1 MTGTTAARIAK
12 RFVGLPLEQRQQ
24 FLARLRQEGKD
35 FSLLPVPVSR
45 HDFSAIPLS
54 FAQQRL
60 LFLWQLDPQSDA
72 YKMTTGLRLQGPL
85 NESALRRA
93 FDHLIER
100 HEVLRTVFHTDG
112 DQAQQVLLH
121 DQTVA
126 LDSIDLSGLA
136 DVELRDAELALRV
149 ITVTSQPFDLRTGP
163 LLRAHLFRLA
173 SDEHVLVVSMH
184 HIVSDGWSMD
194 VMIQEFV
201 HCYQAYCEGREPALP
216 ELPLQYADYAIW
228 QRSWLEAGEGAR
240 QLDYWRSQLGDEQPL
255 LDAAQ
260 DFPRPVTQSYQGE
273 HLRFDFGADLSRQLN
288 AFARTQGMTL
298 FMLVLAGFSL
308 FLSRKAGQRD
318 IRIGVPNANRGRAE
332 TEGLIGFFINTQ
344 VLRCQVDERLSYLDL
359 LAQIRDT
366 SFGAQAHQDV
376 PFEQL
381 VDQLAPER
389 SLGHNPLFQAKFN
402 QNVILK
408 QKTAL
413 KLAGLEVSEYAFDKQ
428 GAHFDLALD
437 ITDDGTLIHG
447 DMAYASDLYRR
458 ATVEGFIPEMLALFK
473 TLLDAPQAPLFS
485 LGALAI
491 EPPRQVREAAPQVL
505 QLWDQQ
511 VRTQPDALAARCL
524 DRSLTTL
531 ELDQAANQLAH
542 HLIRMGIGE
551 GQPVAVLMERSLDW
565 LTAVLAIFKA
575 GGVYMPLDVKAPDAR
590 LQQMLCNAEAKL
602 LLCAEGDVRKTSL
615 DVAGCEGL
623 AWTPALWQDL
633 PVSRPDI
640 TLSADSAAY
649 VIHTSGS
656 TGQPKGVLV
665 SQGALASYVRGL
677 LEQLQLAPEASM
689 ALVSTIAADLGH
701 TVLFGA
707 LCSGR
712 TLHVLTEALGFDPD
726 AFAAYM
732 AEHQVGVLKIVP
744 GHLAALLQ
752 ASQPADV
759 LPQHALIVGG
769 EACSP
774 ALVEQVRQLKPD
786 CRVINHYGPS
796 ETTVGVLTHELKV
809 DTIPCGSELV
819 REEASTGLQKAEAL
833 PPLSRASEAS
843 PGSLPQGLYLSTKVP
858 VGAPLPG
865 ASAYVLDDV
874 LNPVGTQVAGELY
887 IGGDSVALGYIGQ
900 PALTAER
907 FVPDPFAENGAR
919 AYRSGDRM
927 RRNHQGLLEFIGRAD
942 DQVKVR
948 GYRVEP
954 AEVARV
960 LLNLPSVAQAS
971 VLALPVDEDES
982 RLQLVAYCVAA
993 AGASLTVDNLREQLA
1008 ARLPDYMVPAQIML
1022 LDSLPLTANG
1032 KLDKRALPKPGVVK
1046 QRYTAPVGE
1055 IEEKLA
1061 AVWADVLK
1069 LEQVG
1074 STDNFFELGGDSI
1087 LSLQIIAR
1095 AKRQGIKLSP
1105 KQLFEKQ
1112 TISQLASVAKLIQKK
1127 PAAPVEQISGSL
1139 PLLPIQ
1145 ARFFELDIP
1154 ERQHWN
1160 QALMLKPLQTLDA
1173 IHLQAALTALI
1184 EQHDALRLG
1193 FTQQDG
1199 QWQATFGALNTRDL
1213 LWIHELDSIERLPEL
1228 ADEAQRSLDLKNGP
1242 LLRAVLIDLPQG
1254 EQRLLLVIHHLVVDG
1269 VSWRVLLE
1277 DLQQAYVALTKGQ
1290 LVALAAKTTSLKH
1303 WAEQLQQHATGE
1315 TLTAERDYWLH
1326 ALQGADQPLP
1336 RDKPEGSMR
1345 NRDAAHASS
1354 WLSKDLT
1361 HKLLKVAP
1369 AAYRTQVND
1378 LLLTALAQ
1386 VLCEWSQQPS
1396 VLIQL
1401 EGHGREDL
1409 FDDTDLSRTVGW
1421 FSSLFPVRLTPQ
1433 IAPGASLCG
1442 IKEQLRAVPNKGIGY
1457 GVLRHLGEPS
1467 FKQQLAALPQA
1478 RVTFNYLG
1486 QFDGSFN
1493 EQQGALFMPSAD
1505 KTGTALCEDGPLGNW
1520 LSLNG
1525 QVFDGQLQL
1534 DWSFSREVYH
1544 ASTID
1549 TLARRY
1555 EQALT
1560 TLIDH
1565 CTVGHQGVT
1574 PSDFPLARLT
1584 QTQLDGLPIAAG
1596 EIEDIYPLS
1605 PMQQGMLFH
1614 SLFDESAGNYIN
1626 QMRVSISGLDVPRF
1640 HNAWQSAV
1648 NNHEVLRSC
1657 FISQS
1662 EQSLQVVQRQVT
1674 LPFVELDARG
1684 KPQNWLDDW
1693 AQADRQQGFDL
1704 AHGPLL
1710 RLAVVRTGDDAWQL
1724 VYTSHHILMDG
1735 WSSSRL
1741 LGEVL
1746 QRYSG
1751 ETPPKQAGRYRDY
1764 IQWLQDQDADVSE
1777 RFWTAELA
1785 ELDEPTRLLQAFK
1798 TSTDQQGYGDYIQ
1811 LIDADGTRRLSEFA
1825 REQHVTLNTL
1835 VQSAW
1840 LLLLQRYTG
1849 QSSVTFGATVAG
1861 RPAELPGVE
1870 EQLGLFINT
1879 LPVIASPR
1887 SEQTVGDWVQQV
1899 QAKNIALREH
1909 EHTPLY
1915 DIQRWARNSGEALFD
1930 NILVFE
1936 NYPVSEALQRAP
1948 DGLTFSDLRNQE
1960 QAHYPL
1966 TLVVEAN
1973 DVLSVR
1979 FSYDRQHF
1987 SAEGIL
1993 QLAAHFDHLLQSL
2006 STSATARLGELTLP
2020 TAWTQSVQHYPT
2032 GQCAHQRIET
2042 QAERTPLAIALTFAG
2057 EQLSYQQLNSRANQ
2071 LAHKL
2076 REQGVGPDVRV
2087 GLAAERSLDMIVG
2100 MLAILKAGGAY
2111 VPLDP
2116 DYPQDR
2122 LSFLMQDS
2130 GIELLLNQAHLLG
2143 QLPIPAHVQTLDLAD
2158 SLDGYSTENPVN
2170 QTSPDN
2176 LAYVIYTS
2184 GSTGKPKGT
2193 LLAHHNLMR
2202 LFAATNEWFA
2212 FNEKDV
2218 WTLFHSFAFD
2228 FSVWEIFGALLH
2240 GGRLVIVPREVTRS
2254 PEEFHALLVEQQV
2267 TVLNQTPSAFKQL
2280 MRVACDSPVPMSLE
2294 KVIFGGEALDVAS
2307 LKPWFDRFGDQAA
2320 QLINMYGITET
2331 TVHVT
2336 YRPITEADT
2345 QNPASPIGEAI
2356 PDLSWYVLDA
2366 DFNPVAQ
2373 GCSGELHIGHAGL
2386 ARGYHN
2392 RAALTA
2398 ERFVPD
2404 PFSSDGGRLYRT
2416 GDLARYR
2423 AAGVIEYAGRIDH
2436 QVKIRGFRIELGE
2449 IEARLQ
2455 AHPTVR
2461 EVIVLAVDGRLAA
2474 YLVPAEPDQDQQSLR
2489 ETLKTELRA
2498 HLPDYMVPTHFI
2510 VLDKMPLTANGKLD
2524 RKALPAPD
2532 ASQLQAT
2539 YIAPQG
2545 DLEQQLAAIW
2555 ADVLKVEQVG
2565 RSDNFFEL
2573 GGHSLLATQ
2582 VISRI
2587 RQQLDVELSLRDLFE
2602 ARDLAAFAQAAGN
2615 GQGNAAPRFIKADR
2629 SQPLGL
2635 SYAQQRQWFLWQ
2647 LDPESTAY
2655 TIPAALRLSG
2665 SLDIAALEHSFSALI
2680 ARHETLRTTF
2690 RQQGEQAV
2698 QIIHAPRALTLMV
2711 ESVPAG
2717 QPLEACVEQEMQR
2730 PFDLEKGPLLR
2741 VRLLNLA
2748 ADEHVL
2754 ILTQHHIVSD
2764 GWSMPIMVDELVR
2777 LYEGYSQGREVV
2789 LTALDMQYADYAL
2802 WQRNWMDAGEQ
2813 ARQLDYWK
2821 QQLGEQQPIL
2831 ELPADHP
2838 RPVVQ
2843 SHAGAR
2849 LAVELAPALI
2859 DDLKQVARQ
2868 QGVTLFML
2876 LLASFQT
2883 LLHRHSGQSD
2893 IRVGVPIAN
2902 RTRAETEGL
2911 IGFFVNTQ
2919 VLRAEFDLHT
2929 TFSELLQQVKQ
2940 AALQAQAHQ
2949 ELPFEQLVEALQPQ
2963 RSLSH
2968 SPLFQ
2973 VMFNHQSQASA
2984 EVRALPGLQV
2994 EALTSE
3000 SYPAQFDLTLNTA
3013 EHDGGLSA
3021 GLTYATA
3028 LFERST
3034 IERMAGHWLALLQAI
3049 CANAGQRIAEVPMLD
3064 AAEQQQI
3071 VRDWNATAADFPGE
3085 HCLHS
3090 LIEAQVQATPD
3101 APALI
3106 FAAEQLSYAQL
3117 NARANQLAHRL
3128 REAGVGPDV
3137 LVGICV
3143 ERSLELVIGLLA
3155 IIKAGGAYVPL
3166 DPDYPE
3172 DRLAYMMQDSGI
3184 GLLLT
3189 QSALLQGLPVQVQ
3202 SLCLDQEGDWLD
3214 GYSTANPINL
3224 SHPQNLAY
3232 VIYTSGSTGKPKGA
3246 GNSHRALV
3254 NRLHWMQ
3261 KAYGLDGSDTVLQ
3274 KTPFSF
3280 DVSVWEFFWPLMTG
3294 ARLAVALPGDHR
3306 DPERLVQTIRVHQ
3319 VTTLHFVPSML
3330 QAFLTHPQVEGC
3342 NSLRRVVCSG
3352 EALPS
3357 ELAGQVLKRL
3367 PQTGLFNLY
3376 GPTEAAIDVTHWTC
3390 TKDDVLSVPI
3400 GRPIDNLKTHI
3411 LDDGL
3416 LPAAQGVAAELYL
3429 GGVGLARGYH
3439 NRAALTAER
3448 FVPDPFDE
3456 QGGRLYRTGDLA
3468 RYRDEGVIEYAGRID
3483 HQVKIRGLRIELGE
3497 IEASLLEH
3505 ENVQE
3510 AVVVDVDGPSGKQLA
3525 AYLVA
3530 EHSGDNL
3537 RDALK
3542 VYLKETLPDY
3552 MVPTHFVWLASMPL
3566 SANGKLDRKALPA
3579 PDASQLQRQYV
3590 APSTEQEQQMAA
3602 IWADVLKVERVGL
3615 SDDFFELGGHSL
3627 LATQLISRIQTGL
3640 GIDIPLRLI
3649 FEKPQLNEF
3658 IQAFASSGLSLT
3670 EDGLSDI
3677 EKMMNEMAGI

>member
-45 HDFSAIPLS
+45 HDVTAIPLS

-60 LFLWQLDPQSDA
+60 LFLWQLDPSSDA
-72 YKMTTGLRLQGPL
+72 YKMTTGLRLQGTL
-85 NESALRRA
+85 NETALRRA
-93 FDHLIER
+93 FDYLIER
-100 HEVLRTVFHTDG
+100 HEVLRTVFHIDG

-149 ITVTSQPFDLRTGP
+149 VTVTSQPFDLRTGP

-173 SDEHVLVVSMH
+173 GDEHVLVVSMH

-240 QLDYWRSQLGDEQPL
+240 QLDYWRNQLGDEQPL

-260 DFPRPVTQSYQGE
+260 DFPRPHTQSYQGE

-288 AFARTQGMTL
+288 AFARTQGVTL

-344 VLRCQVDERLSYLDL
+344 VLRCEVDERLSYLDL

-458 ATVEGFIPEMLALFK
+458 STVEGFIPEMLALFK
-473 TLLDAPQAPLFS
+473 TLLDAPQAPLFR
-485 LGALAI
+485 LGALTV
-491 EPPRQVREAAPQVL
+491 EPPPAAREPAPHLL
-505 QLWDQQ
+505 QLWDRQ
-511 VRTQPDALAARCL
+511 VERQPDAQAARCL
-524 DRSLTTL
+524 ERTLTTL
-531 ELDQAANQLAH
+531 QLDQAANQLAH
-542 HLIRMGIGE
+542 QLIRMGVSE

-590 LQQMLCNAEAKL
+590 LQQMLVNAQARV
-602 LLCAEGDVRKTSL
+602 LLCAEGDVRQTSL
-615 DVAGCEGL
+615 AIAGCQGL
-623 AWTPALWQDL
+623 AWTPAHWQAL
-633 PVSRPDI
+633 PVSRPD
-640 TLSADSAAY
+640 TGSSADSAAY

-677 LEQLQLAPEASM
+677 LERLQLAPEASM

-744 GHLAALLQ
+744 GHLTALLQ

-774 ALVEQVRQLKPD
+774 ALVEHVRQLKPD

-796 ETTVGVLTHELKV
+796 ETTVGVLTHEVPVSLPEDV
-809 DTIPCGSELV
+809 CV
-819 REEASTGLQKAEAL
+819 STGVRSVE
-833 PPLSRASEAS
+833 PLCS
-843 PGSLPQGLYLSTKVP
+843 VP

-874 LNPVGTQVAGELY
+874 LNPVGQQVAGELY

-907 FVPDPFAENGAR
+907 FVPDPFAQEGAR
-919 AYRSGDRM
+919 VYRSGDRM
-927 RRNHQGLLEFIGRAD
+927 RRNHQSLLEFIGRAD

-960 LLNLPSVAQAS
+960 LLGLPAVAQAS
-971 VLALPVDEDES
+971 VLALPVDDDET

-993 AGASLTVDNLREQLA
+993 TDTGLNVDSLREQLA

-1022 LDSLPLTANG
+1022 LDRLPLTANG

-1112 TISQLASVAKLIQKK
+1112 TIGQLASVARLIQKK
-1127 PAAPVEQISGSL
+1127 PAAGAEQVSGSL

-1160 QALMLKPLQTLDA
+1160 QALMLKPLQMLDA
-1173 IHLQAALTALI
+1173 NHLQAALAALI

-1199 QWQATFGALNTRDL
+1199 QWQAAFGTLNARDL
-1213 LWIHELDSIERLPEL
+1213 LWTHALDSAERLTEL

-1242 LLRAVLIDLPQG
+1242 LLRAVLVNLPQG

-1277 DLQQAYVALTKGQ
+1277 DLQQAYVAIAAGQ
-1290 LVALAAKTTSLKH
+1290 PLVLPAKTSSLKR
-1303 WAEQLQQHATGE
+1303 WAEQLQQYASGK
-1315 TLTAERDYWLH
+1315 TLAAERDYWLQ

-1345 NRDAAHASS
+1345 HRDAAHASS

-1386 VLCEWSQQPS
+1386 VLCEWSQQSS

-1433 IAPGASLCG
+1433 IMPGASLCG

-1457 GVLRHLGEPS
+1457 GVLRHMGEPS
-1467 FKQQLAALPQA
+1467 FALQLAALPQA

-1493 EQQGALFMPSAD
+1493 EREGALFVPSAD
-1505 KTGTALCEDGPLGNW
+1505 NAGTALCEDGPLGNW

-1560 TLIDH
+1560 TLIEH
-1565 CTVGHQGVT
+1565 CTAGHQGVT

-1584 QTQLDGLPIAAG
+1584 QSQLDGLSIAAG
-1596 EIEDIYPLS
+1596 TIEDIYPLS

-1614 SLFDESAGNYIN
+1614 SLFDEVAGNYIN
-1626 QMRVSISGLDVPRF
+1626 QLRVDIGGLDVPRF
-1640 HNAWQSAV
+1640 QRAWQAAV
-1648 NNHEVLRSC
+1648 DAHEVLRSC
-1657 FISQS
+1657 FVSQR
-1662 EQSLQVVQRQVT
+1662 EQSLQVVQRHVT

-1684 KPQNWLDDW
+1684 KPERWLDNW

-1704 AHGPLL
+1704 AQGPLL
-1710 RLAVVRTGDDAWQL
+1710 RLAVVRVADDTWQL

-1746 QRYSG
+1746 QRYSDQ
-1751 ETPPKQAGRYRDY
+1751 TPPTQPGRYRDY
-1764 IQWLQDQDADVSE
+1764 IQWLQDQDADASQ
-1777 RFWTAELA
+1777 RFWTTELA
-1785 ELDEPTRLLQAFK
+1785 ELDEPTRLLHAFR
-1798 TSTDQQGYGDYIQ
+1798 SSAQGDGYGDYIQ
-1811 LIDADGTRRLSEFA
+1811 LIDAEGTRRLSEFA
-1825 REQHVTLNTL
+1825 REQRVTLNTL

-1887 SEQTVGDWVQQV
+1887 SEQTVADWVQQV
-1899 QAKNIALREH
+1899 QAKNLALREH

-1930 NILVFE
+1930 TILVFE

-1948 DGLTFSDLRNQE
+1948 DGLVFSGLHNQE

-2006 STSATARLGELTLP
+2006 GACATARVGELALP
-2020 TAWTQSVQHYPT
+2020 TAWTQSVQHYPSVY
-2032 GQCAHQRIET
+2032 CAHQRIER
-2042 QAERTPLAIALTFAG
+2042 QADLAPQAIALSFADQ
-2057 EQLSYQQLNSRANQ
+2057 QLSYQQLNQRANQ

-2087 GLAAERSLDMIVG
+2087 GLAAERGLDMIVG
-2100 MLAILKAGGAY
+2100 LLAILKAGGAY

-2130 GIELLLNQAHLLG
+2130 GIELLLTQSRLLS

-2158 SLDGYSTENPVN
+2158 TLDGYSTENPLN
-2170 QTSPDN
+2170 QTTPDN

-2193 LLAHHNLMR
+2193 LLTHHNLMR
-2202 LFAATNEWFA
+2202 LFAATDDWFA

-2254 PEEFHALLVEQQV
+2254 PEDFHALLVEQQV

-2280 MRVACDSPVPMSLE
+2280 MRVACDSPLPMPLQ

-2307 LKPWFDRFGDQAA
+2307 LKPWFERFGDQAP

-2336 YRPITEADT
+2336 YRPITLADT
-2345 QNPASPIGEAI
+2345 HNPVSPIGEAI

-2404 PFSSDGGRLYRT
+2404 PFSSDGSRLYRT

-2423 AAGVIEYAGRIDH
+2423 SAGVVEYAGRIDH

-2461 EVIVLAVDGRLAA
+2461 EVIVLALDGQLAA
-2474 YLVPAEPDQDQQSLR
+2474 YLVPTEPDQDQQTLR
-2489 ETLKTELRA
+2489 ETLKTGLRA
-2498 HLPDYMVPTHFI
+2498 NLPEYMVPTHFI

-2532 ASQLQAT
+2532 ASQWQAT

-2545 DLEQQLAAIW
+2545 ELEQQLAAIW
-2555 ADVLKVEQVG
+2555 ADVLSVERVG
-2565 RSDNFFEL
+2565 RSDSFFEL
-2573 GGHSLLATQ
+2573 GGHSLLAVQ
-2582 VISRI
+2582 MLVRV
-2587 RQQLDVELSLRDLFE
+2587 REQLQHEVSLKDVFEQPSLADFCNTLQEKNGESDHAQDELTKS
-2602 ARDLAAFAQAAGN
+2602 
-2615 GQGNAAPRFIKADR
+2615 
-2629 SQPLGL
+2629 
-2635 SYAQQRQWFLWQ
+2635 
-2647 LDPESTAY
+2647 
-2655 TIPAALRLSG
+2655 
-2665 SLDIAALEHSFSALI
+2665 
-2680 ARHETLRTTF
+2680 
-2690 RQQGEQAV
+2690 
-2698 QIIHAPRALTLMV
+2698 
-2711 ESVPAG
+2711 
-2717 QPLEACVEQEMQR
+2717 LEA
-2730 PFDLEKGPLLR
+2730 
-2741 VRLLNLA
+2741 
-2748 ADEHVL
+2748 
-2754 ILTQHHIVSD
+2754 
-2764 GWSMPIMVDELVR
+2764 
-2777 LYEGYSQGREVV
+2777 
-2789 LTALDMQYADYAL
+2789 
-2802 WQRNWMDAGEQ
+2802 
-2813 ARQLDYWK
+2813 
-2821 QQLGEQQPIL
+2821 
-2831 ELPADHP
+2831 
-2838 RPVVQ
+2838 
-2843 SHAGAR
+2843 
-2849 LAVELAPALI
+2849 
-2859 DDLKQVARQ
+2859 
-2868 QGVTLFML
+2868 
-2876 LLASFQT
+2876 
-2883 LLHRHSGQSD
+2883 
-2893 IRVGVPIAN
+2893 
-2902 RTRAETEGL
+2902 
-2911 IGFFVNTQ
+2911 
-2919 VLRAEFDLHT
+2919 
-2929 TFSELLQQVKQ
+2929 
-2940 AALQAQAHQ
+2940 
-2949 ELPFEQLVEALQPQ
+2949 
-2963 RSLSH
+2963 
-2968 SPLFQ
+2968 
-2973 VMFNHQSQASA
+2973 
-2984 EVRALPGLQV
+2984 
-2994 EALTSE
+2994 
-3000 SYPAQFDLTLNTA
+3000 
-3013 EHDGGLSA
+3013 
-3021 GLTYATA
+3021 
-3028 LFERST
+3028 
-3034 IERMAGHWLALLQAI
+3034 
-3049 CANAGQRIAEVPMLD
+3049 
-3064 AAEQQQI
+3064 
-3071 VRDWNATAADFPGE
+3071 
-3085 HCLHS
+3085 
-3090 LIEAQVQATPD
+3090 
-3101 APALI
+3101 
-3106 FAAEQLSYAQL
+3106 
-3117 NARANQLAHRL
+3117 
-3128 REAGVGPDV
+3128 
-3137 LVGICV
+3137 
-3143 ERSLELVIGLLA
+3143 
-3155 IIKAGGAYVPL
+3155 
-3166 DPDYPE
+3166 
-3172 DRLAYMMQDSGI
+3172 
-3184 GLLLT
+3184 
-3189 QSALLQGLPVQVQ
+3189 
-3202 SLCLDQEGDWLD
+3202 
-3214 GYSTANPINL
+3214 
-3224 SHPQNLAY
+3224 
-3232 VIYTSGSTGKPKGA
+3232 
-3246 GNSHRALV
+3246 
-3254 NRLHWMQ
+3254 
-3261 KAYGLDGSDTVLQ
+3261 
-3274 KTPFSF
+3274 
-3280 DVSVWEFFWPLMTG
+3280 
-3294 ARLAVALPGDHR
+3294 
-3306 DPERLVQTIRVHQ
+3306 
-3319 VTTLHFVPSML
+3319 
-3330 QAFLTHPQVEGC
+3330 
-3342 NSLRRVVCSG
+3342 
-3352 EALPS
+3352 
-3357 ELAGQVLKRL
+3357 LKRL
-3367 PQTGLFNLY
+3367 SA
-3376 GPTEAAIDVTHWTC
+3376 EE
-3390 TKDDVLSVPI
+3390 
-3400 GRPIDNLKTHI
+3400 IDNLI
-3411 LDDGL
+3411 
-3416 LPAAQGVAAELYL
+3416 A
-3429 GGVGLARGYH
+3429 
-3439 NRAALTAER
+3439 
-3448 FVPDPFDE
+3448 
-3456 QGGRLYRTGDLA
+3456 
-3468 RYRDEGVIEYAGRID
+3468 
-3483 HQVKIRGLRIELGE
+3483 
-3497 IEASLLEH
+3497 
-3505 ENVQE
+3505 
-3510 AVVVDVDGPSGKQLA
+3510 
-3525 AYLVA
+3525 
-3530 EHSGDNL
+3530 
-3537 RDALK
+3537 
-3542 VYLKETLPDY
+3542 
-3552 MVPTHFVWLASMPL
+3552 
-3566 SANGKLDRKALPA
+3566 
-3579 PDASQLQRQYV
+3579 
-3590 APSTEQEQQMAA
+3590 
-3602 IWADVLKVERVGL
+3602 
-3615 SDDFFELGGHSL
+3615 
-3627 LATQLISRIQTGL
+3627 
-3640 GIDIPLRLI
+3640 
-3649 FEKPQLNEF
+3649 
-3658 IQAFASSGLSLT
+3658 
-3670 EDGLSDI
+3670 
-3677 EKMMNEMAGI
+3677 

>member
-1 MTGTTAARIAK
+1 MTGSTAARIAK
-12 RFVGLPLEQRQQ
+12 RFVGLPLEQRRQ
-24 FLARLRQEGKD
+24 FLARLREEGKD

-45 HDFSAIPLS
+45 HDFTAIPLS

-60 LFLWQLDPQSDA
+60 LFLWQLDPLSDA
-72 YKMTTGLRLQGPL
+72 YKMTTGLRLKGCL
-85 NESALRRA
+85 DESALRCA

-100 HEVLRTVFHTDG
+100 HEVLRTVFQTDG
-112 DQAQQVLLH
+112 DQALQVVLH
-121 DQTVA
+121 NQSVA

-136 DVELRDAELALRV
+136 DTELRDTELALHV
-149 ITVTSQPFDLRTGP
+149 TTLTSQPFDLRKGP

-173 SDEHVLVVSMH
+173 SDEHVLVVNMH

-201 HCYQAYCEGREPALP
+201 HCYQAYCEGREPSLP

-228 QRSWLEAGEGAR
+228 QRRWLEAGEGER
-240 QLDYWRSQLGDEQPL
+240 QLDYWRNQLGDEQPL

-260 DFPRPVTQSYQGE
+260 DFPRPVTQSFQGE
-273 HLRFDFGADLSRQLN
+273 HLHFDFGADLSRQLN
-288 AFARTQGMTL
+288 TFARSQGMSL

-318 IRIGVPNANRGRAE
+318 IRVGVPNANRGRAE

-381 VDQLAPER
+381 VDHLAPER

-402 QNVILK
+402 QNVVLK

-413 KLAGLEVSEYAFDKQ
+413 RLAGLEVSEYAFEKQ

-447 DMAYASDLYRR
+447 DMTYASDLYRR
-458 ATVEGFIPEMLALFK
+458 ATVEGFIPELLDLFK
-473 TLLDAPQAPLFS
+473 TLLAAPSAPLFS

-491 EPPRQVREAAPQVL
+491 EPVRDAREPAPCVL
-505 QLWDQQ
+505 QLWDRQ
-511 VRTQPDALAARCL
+511 VQTQPEALAARCL
-524 DRSLTTL
+524 DRTL
-531 ELDQAANQLAH
+531 STRELDQAANQLAH
-542 HLIRMGIGE
+542 HLVRMGIRE

-590 LQQMLCNAEAKL
+590 LQHMLSNAQAKV
-602 LLCAEGDVRKTSL
+602 LLCAAGDLRQTSL
-615 DVAGCEGL
+615 NVAGCQSL
-623 AWTPALWQDL
+623 AWIPVQWQDL
-633 PVSRPDI
+633 PTRRPENA
-640 TLSADSAAY
+640 LSAESAAY

-707 LCSGR
+707 LCAGR
-712 TLHVLTEALGFDPD
+712 TLHVLTESLGFDPD

-774 ALVEQVRQLKPD
+774 ALVEQVRQLKPV

-796 ETTVGVLTHELKV
+796 ETTVGVLTHEVL
-809 DTIPCGSELV
+809 TID
-819 REEASTGLQKAEAL
+819 AL
-833 PPLSRASEAS
+833 RS
-843 PGSLPQGLYLSTKVP
+843 VP

-874 LNPVGTQVAGELY
+874 LNPVGKQVAGELY

-907 FVPDPFAENGAR
+907 FVPDPFAQDGAR
-919 AYRSGDRM
+919 VYRSGDRM
-927 RRNHQGLLEFIGRAD
+927 RRDHQGQLEFIGRAD

-954 AEVARV
+954 AEVARG
-960 LLNLPSVAQAS
+960 LLGLTSVAEAS
-971 VLALPVDEDES
+971 VLPLPVDGDES

-993 AGASLTVDNLREQLA
+993 AGASLDIEHLREQLA
-1008 ARLPDYMVPAQIML
+1008 VRLPDYMLPAQILL
-1022 LDSLPLTANG
+1022 LDKLPLTANG
-1032 KLDKRALPKPGVVK
+1032 KLDKHALPKPGVVK

-1112 TISQLASVAKLIQKK
+1112 TIGQLASVAKLIEKK
-1127 PAAPVEQISGSL
+1127 PAAAAEQINGSL

-1154 ERQHWN
+1154 QHQHWN

-1173 IHLQAALTALI
+1173 NHLQAALAALI

-1199 QWQATFGALNTRDL
+1199 QWRAAFGALSTRDL
-1213 LWIHELDSIERLPEL
+1213 LWVHELDSIERLPEL
-1228 ADEAQRSLDLKNGP
+1228 ATEAQRSLDLKNGP
-1242 LLRAVLIDLPQG
+1242 LLRAVLVNLPQG
-1254 EQRLLLVIHHLVVDG
+1254 EQRVLLVIHHLAVDG

-1277 DLQQAYVALTKGQ
+1277 DLQQAYVALAAGQ
-1290 LVALAAKTTSLKH
+1290 PLALAAKTTSLKH
-1303 WAEQLQQHATGE
+1303 WAEQLQQYASGAT
-1315 TLTAERDYWLH
+1315 LAAEREYWLH
-1326 ALQGADQPLP
+1326 ALQGDDQPLP
-1336 RDKPEGSMR
+1336 RDKPEGTMR

-1386 VLCEWSQQPS
+1386 VLCEWSQQSS

-1409 FDDTDLSRTVGW
+1409 FEDTDLSRTVGW

-1457 GVLRHLGEPS
+1457 GVLRYMGEPG
-1467 FKQQLAALPQA
+1467 FAQQLEALPQA

-1493 EQQGALFMPSAD
+1493 QREGTLYVPSAD
-1505 KTGTALCEDGPLGNW
+1505 SAGTALCEDGPLGNW

-1525 QVFDGQLQL
+1525 QVFDGELQL
-1534 DWSFSREVYH
+1534 DWSFSREVYQ

-1560 TLIDH
+1560 TLIEH
-1565 CTVGHQGVT
+1565 CLAGHQGVT

-1584 QTQLDGLPIAAG
+1584 QTQLDALPIAVG
-1596 EIEDIYPLS
+1596 EIDDIYPLS

-1614 SLFDESAGNYIN
+1614 SLFEEGTGNYIN
-1626 QMRVSISGLDVPRF
+1626 QLRVTVTGLNVPRF
-1640 HNAWQSAV
+1640 QSAWQAAV
-1648 NNHEVLRSC
+1648 DTHDVLRSR
-1657 FISQS
+1657 FFSQS
-1662 EQSLQVVQRQVT
+1662 EQSLQVVQRQVM

-1684 KPQNWLDDW
+1684 KPENWLDDW

-1704 AHGPLL
+1704 AQGPLL
-1710 RLAVVRTGDDAWQL
+1710 RLAVVRTAADSWQL
-1724 VYTSHHILMDG
+1724 IYTSHHILMDG

-1746 QRYSG
+1746 QHYSG
-1751 ETPPKQAGRYRDY
+1751 QMPPKQAGRYRDY
-1764 IQWLQDQDADVSE
+1764 IQWLQQQDAALSE

-1785 ELDEPTRLLQAFK
+1785 ELDEPTRLLQAVK
-1798 TSTDQQGYGDYIQ
+1798 SCAEGQGYGDYIQ

-1825 REQHVTLNTL
+1825 REQRVTLNTL

-1849 QSSVTFGATVAG
+1849 QSCVTFGATVAG
-1861 RPAELPGVE
+1861 RPADLPGVE

-1887 SEQTVGDWVQQV
+1887 PEQTVSDWVQQV
-1899 QAKNIALREH
+1899 QTKNIALREH
-1909 EHTPLY
+1909 EHTALY
-1915 DIQRWARNSGEALFD
+1915 SIQRLARHSGEALFD
-1930 NILVFE
+1930 TILVFE
-1936 NYPVSEALQRAP
+1936 NYPMSEALQRAP
-1948 DGLTFSDLRNQE
+1948 EGLAFSDLRNQE

-1987 SAEGIL
+1987 GAESIL

-2006 STSATARLGELTLP
+2006 STSATTRLGELALP
-2020 TAWTQSVQHYPT
+2020 VAWTQSLQRYPSE
-2032 GQCAHQRIET
+2032 QCAQQRIDT
-2042 QAERTPLAIALTFAG
+2042 QAERTPQAIALSFGA
-2057 EQLSYQQLNSRANQ
+2057 EQLSYQQLNRRANQ

-2076 REQGVGPDVRV
+2076 RAQGVGPDVCV
-2087 GLAAERSLDMIVG
+2087 GLAAERSLEMIVG
-2100 MLAILKAGGAY
+2100 LLAILKAGGAY

-2130 GIELLLNQAHLLG
+2130 GIELLLTQAHLLER
-2143 QLPIPAHVQTLDLAD
+2143 LPIPEQVQTLDLAD
-2158 SLDGYSTENPVN
+2158 ALNDYSAENLPN

-2193 LLAHHNLMR
+2193 LLSHHNLTR
-2202 LFAATNEWFA
+2202 LFAATDDWFA
-2212 FNEKDV
+2212 FSEKDV

-2254 PEEFHALLVEQQV
+2254 PEAFHALLVEQQV

-2280 MRVACDSPVPMSLE
+2280 MRVACDSPLPVPLQ

-2307 LKPWFDRFGDQAA
+2307 LTPWFERFGDQAP

-2336 YRPITEADT
+2336 YRPISKADT

-2423 AAGVIEYAGRIDH
+2423 AAGTIEYAGRIDH

-2455 AHPTVR
+2455 AHPAVR
-2461 EVIVLAVDGRLAA
+2461 EVIVLALEGQLAA
-2474 YLVPAEPDQDQQSLR
+2474 YLVPTQPDQDQHTLR
-2489 ETLKTELRA
+2489 ETLKAELRA

-2510 VLDKMPLTANGKLD
+2510 VLDHMPLTANGKLD
-2524 RKALPAPD
+2524 RKALPEPD
-2532 ASQLQAT
+2532 ASQLQAA
-2539 YIAPQG
+2539 YVAPQG
-2545 DLEQQLAAIW
+2545 ELEEQLAAVW
-2555 ADVLKVEQVG
+2555 AGVLKVEQVG
-2565 RSDNFFEL
+2565 RGDNFFEL
-2573 GGHSLLATQ
+2573 GGHSLLAVQ
-2582 VISRI
+2582 MLVRV
-2587 RQQLDVELSLRDLFE
+2587 REQLQREVSLKDLFE
-2602 ARDLAAFAQAAGN
+2602 QPVLADFCATLQEKN
-2615 GQGNAAPRFIKADR
+2615 GESDHA
-2629 SQPLGL
+2629 
-2635 SYAQQRQWFLWQ
+2635 
-2647 LDPESTAY
+2647 LDE
-2655 TIPAALRLSG
+2655 
-2665 SLDIAALEHSFSALI
+2665 
-2680 ARHETLRTTF
+2680 
-2690 RQQGEQAV
+2690 
-2698 QIIHAPRALTLMV
+2698 LTK
-2711 ESVPAG
+2711 S
-2717 QPLEACVEQEMQR
+2717 LEA
-2730 PFDLEKGPLLR
+2730 
-2741 VRLLNLA
+2741 
-2748 ADEHVL
+2748 
-2754 ILTQHHIVSD
+2754 
-2764 GWSMPIMVDELVR
+2764 
-2777 LYEGYSQGREVV
+2777 
-2789 LTALDMQYADYAL
+2789 
-2802 WQRNWMDAGEQ
+2802 
-2813 ARQLDYWK
+2813 
-2821 QQLGEQQPIL
+2821 
-2831 ELPADHP
+2831 
-2838 RPVVQ
+2838 
-2843 SHAGAR
+2843 
-2849 LAVELAPALI
+2849 
-2859 DDLKQVARQ
+2859 
-2868 QGVTLFML
+2868 
-2876 LLASFQT
+2876 
-2883 LLHRHSGQSD
+2883 
-2893 IRVGVPIAN
+2893 
-2902 RTRAETEGL
+2902 
-2911 IGFFVNTQ
+2911 
-2919 VLRAEFDLHT
+2919 
-2929 TFSELLQQVKQ
+2929 
-2940 AALQAQAHQ
+2940 
-2949 ELPFEQLVEALQPQ
+2949 
-2963 RSLSH
+2963 
-2968 SPLFQ
+2968 
-2973 VMFNHQSQASA
+2973 
-2984 EVRALPGLQV
+2984 
-2994 EALTSE
+2994 
-3000 SYPAQFDLTLNTA
+3000 
-3013 EHDGGLSA
+3013 
-3021 GLTYATA
+3021 
-3028 LFERST
+3028 
-3034 IERMAGHWLALLQAI
+3034 
-3049 CANAGQRIAEVPMLD
+3049 
-3064 AAEQQQI
+3064 
-3071 VRDWNATAADFPGE
+3071 
-3085 HCLHS
+3085 
-3090 LIEAQVQATPD
+3090 
-3101 APALI
+3101 
-3106 FAAEQLSYAQL
+3106 
-3117 NARANQLAHRL
+3117 
-3128 REAGVGPDV
+3128 
-3137 LVGICV
+3137 
-3143 ERSLELVIGLLA
+3143 
-3155 IIKAGGAYVPL
+3155 
-3166 DPDYPE
+3166 
-3172 DRLAYMMQDSGI
+3172 
-3184 GLLLT
+3184 
-3189 QSALLQGLPVQVQ
+3189 
-3202 SLCLDQEGDWLD
+3202 
-3214 GYSTANPINL
+3214 
-3224 SHPQNLAY
+3224 
-3232 VIYTSGSTGKPKGA
+3232 
-3246 GNSHRALV
+3246 
-3254 NRLHWMQ
+3254 
-3261 KAYGLDGSDTVLQ
+3261 
-3274 KTPFSF
+3274 
-3280 DVSVWEFFWPLMTG
+3280 
-3294 ARLAVALPGDHR
+3294 
-3306 DPERLVQTIRVHQ
+3306 
-3319 VTTLHFVPSML
+3319 
-3330 QAFLTHPQVEGC
+3330 
-3342 NSLRRVVCSG
+3342 
-3352 EALPS
+3352 
-3357 ELAGQVLKRL
+3357 LKRL
-3367 PQTGLFNLY
+3367 SA
-3376 GPTEAAIDVTHWTC
+3376 EE
-3390 TKDDVLSVPI
+3390 
-3400 GRPIDNLKTHI
+3400 IDNLI
-3411 LDDGL
+3411 
-3416 LPAAQGVAAELYL
+3416 A
-3429 GGVGLARGYH
+3429 
-3439 NRAALTAER
+3439 
-3448 FVPDPFDE
+3448 
-3456 QGGRLYRTGDLA
+3456 
-3468 RYRDEGVIEYAGRID
+3468 
-3483 HQVKIRGLRIELGE
+3483 
-3497 IEASLLEH
+3497 
-3505 ENVQE
+3505 
-3510 AVVVDVDGPSGKQLA
+3510 
-3525 AYLVA
+3525 
-3530 EHSGDNL
+3530 
-3537 RDALK
+3537 
-3542 VYLKETLPDY
+3542 
-3552 MVPTHFVWLASMPL
+3552 
-3566 SANGKLDRKALPA
+3566 
-3579 PDASQLQRQYV
+3579 
-3590 APSTEQEQQMAA
+3590 
-3602 IWADVLKVERVGL
+3602 
-3615 SDDFFELGGHSL
+3615 
-3627 LATQLISRIQTGL
+3627 
-3640 GIDIPLRLI
+3640 
-3649 FEKPQLNEF
+3649 
-3658 IQAFASSGLSLT
+3658 
-3670 EDGLSDI
+3670 
-3677 EKMMNEMAGI
+3677 

>member
-12 RFVGLPLEQRQQ
+12 RFVGLSLEQRQQ

-45 HDFSAIPLS
+45 HDVSAIPLS

-60 LFLWQLDPQSDA
+60 LFLWQLDPSSDA
-72 YKMTTGLRLQGPL
+72 YKMTTGLRLHGTL

-100 HEVLRTVFHTDG
+100 HEVLRTVFQTDG
-112 DQAQQVLLH
+112 DQAQQLLLH

-126 LDSIDLSGLA
+126 LESIDLAGLA
-136 DVELRDAELALRV
+136 DVELRDAELALQV
-149 ITVTSQPFDLRTGP
+149 ATVTGQPFDLRTGP

-173 SDEHVLVVSMH
+173 GDEHVLIVSMH

-240 QLDYWRSQLGDEQPL
+240 QLDYWRNQLGEEQPL
-255 LDAAQ
+255 LDAAP
-260 DFPRPVTQSYQGE
+260 DFPRPATQSYQGE
-273 HLRFDFGADLSRQLN
+273 HLRFDFGVDLSRRLN

-402 QNVILK
+402 QNVVLK

-413 KLAGLEVSEYAFDKQ
+413 RLAGLEVSEYAFDKQ

-458 ATVEGFIPEMLALFK
+458 TTVEGFIPELLALFE

-491 EPPRQVREAAPQVL
+491 EPRREAREPAPHML
-505 QLWDQQ
+505 QLWDRQ
-511 VRTQPDALAARCL
+511 VERQPHAQAARCL
-524 DRSLTTL
+524 ERTLTTL
-531 ELDQAANQLAH
+531 QLEQAANQLAH
-542 HLIRMGIGE
+542 HLIRMGISE

-590 LQQMLCNAEAKL
+590 LQQMLINAQARV
-602 LLCAEGDVRKTSL
+602 LLCAEGDVRQTSL
-615 DVAGCEGL
+615 GVAGCQGL
-623 AWTPALWQDL
+623 TWTPALWQDL
-633 PVSRPDI
+633 PVSRPD
-640 TLSADSAAY
+640 TRPSADSAAY

-665 SQGALASYVRGL
+665 SQGALASYLRGL
-677 LEQLQLAPEASM
+677 LEQLHLAPEASM

-732 AEHQVGVLKIVP
+732 TEHQVGVLKIVP

-752 ASQPADV
+752 AGQPADV

-774 ALVEQVRQLKPD
+774 ALVEQLRQLKPG

-796 ETTVGVLTHELKV
+796 ETTVGVLTYEVPASSCLDQKLKA
-809 DTIPCGSELV
+809 DSNPCGSELA
-819 REEASTGLQKAEAL
+819 RESDSPAFPSRKNVQTS
-833 PPLSRASEAS
+833 SRASEAS
-843 PGSLPQGLYLSTKVP
+843 PSSLPQLPCFPQSTAHSGDPLRSVP
-858 VGAPLPG
+858 VGTPLPG

-907 FVPDPFAENGAR
+907 FVPDPFAQDGTR
-919 AYRSGDRM
+919 VYRSGDRM

-960 LLNLPSVAQAS
+960 LLGLPSVAQVS
-971 VLALPVDEDES
+971 VLALPIDDDQA

-993 AGASLTVDNLREQLA
+993 GGADLSVDSLREQLTA
-1008 ARLPDYMVPAQIML
+1008 CLPDYMVPAQIML

-1074 STDNFFELGGDSI
+1074 STDNFFEVGGDSI

-1112 TISQLASVAKLIQKK
+1112 TIGQLASVAKLIQKK
-1127 PAAPVEQISGSL
+1127 PVAVAEQISGSL

-1160 QALMLKPLQTLDA
+1160 QALMLKPLQTLEA
-1173 IHLQAALTALI
+1173 SHLQAALTALV

-1193 FTQQDG
+1193 FTRQSG
-1199 QWQATFGALNTRDL
+1199 QWQATFGAPNTREL
-1213 LWIHELDSIERLPEL
+1213 LWTHELDSIERLPEL
-1228 ADEAQRSLDLKNGP
+1228 ADEAQRNLDLKNGP
-1242 LLRAVLIDLPQG
+1242 LLRAVLIHLPQG
-1254 EQRLLLVIHHLVVDG
+1254 EQRLLLVIHHLLVDG

-1277 DLQQAYVALTKGQ
+1277 DLQQAYLALAQGQ
-1290 LVALAAKTTSLKH
+1290 PVALAAKTTSLQR
-1303 WAEQLQQHATGE
+1303 WAEQLQQYATGQ
-1315 TLTAERDYWLH
+1315 TLKAERDYWLQ

-1336 RDKPEGSMR
+1336 RDKPEGTMR

-1354 WLSKDLT
+1354 WLSRDLT

-1369 AAYRTQVND
+1369 VAYRTHVND

-1409 FDDTDLSRTVGW
+1409 FDETDLSRTVGW

-1433 IAPGASLCG
+1433 IAPGASLSG
-1442 IKEQLRAVPNKGIGY
+1442 IKEQLRAVPDKGIGY
-1457 GVLRHLGEPS
+1457 GVLRYMGEAS
-1467 FKQQLAALPQA
+1467 FAQKLAALPQA

-1486 QFDGSFN
+1486 QFDGSFS
-1493 EQQGALFMPSAD
+1493 EHQGALFVPSAD
-1505 KTGTALCEDGPLGNW
+1505 SSGTALCEDGPLGNW

-1560 TLIDH
+1560 TLIEH
-1565 CTVGHQGVT
+1565 CTAGHQGVT

-1584 QTQLDGLPIAAG
+1584 QAQLDGLPIAAG
-1596 EIEDIYPLS
+1596 QIDDIYPLS

-1614 SLFDESAGNYIN
+1614 SLFDEGAGNYIN
-1626 QMRVSISGLDVPRF
+1626 QLRVNIHGLDVPRF
-1640 HNAWQSAV
+1640 RNAWQAAV
-1648 NNHEVLRSC
+1648 DRHEVLRSC
-1657 FISQS
+1657 FVSQR
-1662 EQSLQVVQRQVT
+1662 EQSLQVVQRQVEV
-1674 LPFVELDARG
+1674 PFVELDARG
-1684 KPQNWLDDW
+1684 QPESWLDDW

-1704 AHGPLL
+1704 AQGPLL
-1710 RLAVVRTGDDAWQL
+1710 RLAVLRTADDAWHL

-1751 ETPPKQAGRYRDY
+1751 QMPAKQAGRYRDY
-1764 IQWLQDQDADVSE
+1764 IQWLQHQDAALSE
-1777 RFWTAELA
+1777 RFWTAQLA

-1798 TSTDQQGYGDYIQ
+1798 SSAQGGGYGDYIQ
-1811 LIDADGTRRLSEFA
+1811 LIDADGTRRLNAFA
-1825 REQHVTLNTL
+1825 REQRVTLNTL
-1835 VQSAW
+1835 LQSAW

-1887 SEQTVGDWVQQV
+1887 AEQTVADWVQQV
-1899 QAKNIALREH
+1899 QAKNLALREH

-1930 NILVFE
+1930 TILVFE

-1948 DGLTFSDLRNQE
+1948 DGLVFSDLRNQE

-1973 DVLSVR
+1973 EVLSVR

-2006 STSATARLGELTLP
+2006 CASAATRLGELALP
-2020 TAWTQSVQHYPT
+2020 TAWTQSVQRYPSEH
-2032 GQCAHQRIET
+2032 CAHQRIEA
-2042 QAERTPLAIALTFAG
+2042 QVERNPQAIALSFG
-2057 EQLSYQQLNSRANQ
+2057 DEQLSYRQLNQRANQ
-2071 LAHKL
+2071 MAHKL

-2087 GLAAERSLDMIVG
+2087 GLAAERGLEMIVG
-2100 MLAILKAGGAY
+2100 LLAILKAGGAY

-2122 LSFLMQDS
+2122 LSFLMHDS
-2130 GIELLLNQAHLLG
+2130 GIELLLTQAHLLER
-2143 QLPIPAHVQTLDLAD
+2143 LPIPAQVKSHDLAD
-2158 SLDGYSTENPVN
+2158 ALDGYSTENPLN
-2170 QTSPDN
+2170 KTAPDN

-2202 LFAATNEWFA
+2202 LFAATDEWFE
-2212 FNEKDV
+2212 FSEKDV

-2280 MRVACDSPVPMSLE
+2280 MHVACDSSLPLSLQT
-2294 KVIFGGEALDVAS
+2294 VIFGGEALDVAS
-2307 LKPWFDRFGDQAA
+2307 LKPWFARFGDQSP

-2336 YRPITEADT
+2336 YRPIAEADT
-2345 QNPASPIGEAI
+2345 QNPASPIGGAI

-2404 PFSSDGGRLYRT
+2404 PFSSEGGRLYRT

-2423 AAGVIEYAGRIDH
+2423 ATGVIDYVGRIDH

-2455 AHPTVR
+2455 AHPAVR
-2461 EVIVLAVDGRLAA
+2461 EVSVLALDGQLAA
-2474 YLVPAEPDQDQQSLR
+2474 YLVPTEPDQDQTTLR
-2489 ETLKTELRA
+2489 EALKSQLRA

-2510 VLDKMPLTANGKLD
+2510 VLDSMPLTANGKLD

-2532 ASQLQAT
+2532 ASQLQAI
-2539 YIAPQG
+2539 YSAPQG
-2545 DLEQQLAAIW
+2545 ELEQQLAAIW
-2555 ADVLKVEQVG
+2555 ADLLQVEQVG
-2565 RSDNFFEL
+2565 RNDNFFEL
-2573 GGHSLLATQ
+2573 GGHSLLAVQ
-2582 VISRI
+2582 MLVRV
-2587 RQQLDVELSLRDLFE
+2587 REQLQHEVSLKDVFE
-2602 ARDLAAFAQAAGN
+2602 
-2615 GQGNAAPRFIKADR
+2615 
-2629 SQPLGL
+2629 QPLLADFCATLQEKNGE
-2635 SYAQQRQWFLWQ
+2635 SDHAQ
-2647 LDPESTAY
+2647 DE
-2655 TIPAALRLSG
+2655 
-2665 SLDIAALEHSFSALI
+2665 
-2680 ARHETLRTTF
+2680 
-2690 RQQGEQAV
+2690 
-2698 QIIHAPRALTLMV
+2698 LTK
-2711 ESVPAG
+2711 S
-2717 QPLEACVEQEMQR
+2717 LEA
-2730 PFDLEKGPLLR
+2730 
-2741 VRLLNLA
+2741 
-2748 ADEHVL
+2748 
-2754 ILTQHHIVSD
+2754 
-2764 GWSMPIMVDELVR
+2764 
-2777 LYEGYSQGREVV
+2777 
-2789 LTALDMQYADYAL
+2789 
-2802 WQRNWMDAGEQ
+2802 
-2813 ARQLDYWK
+2813 
-2821 QQLGEQQPIL
+2821 
-2831 ELPADHP
+2831 
-2838 RPVVQ
+2838 
-2843 SHAGAR
+2843 
-2849 LAVELAPALI
+2849 
-2859 DDLKQVARQ
+2859 
-2868 QGVTLFML
+2868 
-2876 LLASFQT
+2876 
-2883 LLHRHSGQSD
+2883 
-2893 IRVGVPIAN
+2893 
-2902 RTRAETEGL
+2902 
-2911 IGFFVNTQ
+2911 
-2919 VLRAEFDLHT
+2919 
-2929 TFSELLQQVKQ
+2929 
-2940 AALQAQAHQ
+2940 
-2949 ELPFEQLVEALQPQ
+2949 
-2963 RSLSH
+2963 
-2968 SPLFQ
+2968 
-2973 VMFNHQSQASA
+2973 
-2984 EVRALPGLQV
+2984 
-2994 EALTSE
+2994 
-3000 SYPAQFDLTLNTA
+3000 
-3013 EHDGGLSA
+3013 
-3021 GLTYATA
+3021 
-3028 LFERST
+3028 
-3034 IERMAGHWLALLQAI
+3034 
-3049 CANAGQRIAEVPMLD
+3049 
-3064 AAEQQQI
+3064 
-3071 VRDWNATAADFPGE
+3071 
-3085 HCLHS
+3085 
-3090 LIEAQVQATPD
+3090 
-3101 APALI
+3101 
-3106 FAAEQLSYAQL
+3106 
-3117 NARANQLAHRL
+3117 
-3128 REAGVGPDV
+3128 
-3137 LVGICV
+3137 
-3143 ERSLELVIGLLA
+3143 
-3155 IIKAGGAYVPL
+3155 
-3166 DPDYPE
+3166 
-3172 DRLAYMMQDSGI
+3172 
-3184 GLLLT
+3184 
-3189 QSALLQGLPVQVQ
+3189 
-3202 SLCLDQEGDWLD
+3202 
-3214 GYSTANPINL
+3214 
-3224 SHPQNLAY
+3224 
-3232 VIYTSGSTGKPKGA
+3232 
-3246 GNSHRALV
+3246 
-3254 NRLHWMQ
+3254 
-3261 KAYGLDGSDTVLQ
+3261 
-3274 KTPFSF
+3274 
-3280 DVSVWEFFWPLMTG
+3280 
-3294 ARLAVALPGDHR
+3294 
-3306 DPERLVQTIRVHQ
+3306 
-3319 VTTLHFVPSML
+3319 
-3330 QAFLTHPQVEGC
+3330 
-3342 NSLRRVVCSG
+3342 
-3352 EALPS
+3352 
-3357 ELAGQVLKRL
+3357 LKRL
-3367 PQTGLFNLY
+3367 SA
-3376 GPTEAAIDVTHWTC
+3376 EE
-3390 TKDDVLSVPI
+3390 
-3400 GRPIDNLKTHI
+3400 IDNLI
-3411 LDDGL
+3411 
-3416 LPAAQGVAAELYL
+3416 A
-3429 GGVGLARGYH
+3429 
-3439 NRAALTAER
+3439 
-3448 FVPDPFDE
+3448 
-3456 QGGRLYRTGDLA
+3456 
-3468 RYRDEGVIEYAGRID
+3468 
-3483 HQVKIRGLRIELGE
+3483 
-3497 IEASLLEH
+3497 
-3505 ENVQE
+3505 
-3510 AVVVDVDGPSGKQLA
+3510 
-3525 AYLVA
+3525 
-3530 EHSGDNL
+3530 
-3537 RDALK
+3537 
-3542 VYLKETLPDY
+3542 
-3552 MVPTHFVWLASMPL
+3552 
-3566 SANGKLDRKALPA
+3566 
-3579 PDASQLQRQYV
+3579 
-3590 APSTEQEQQMAA
+3590 
-3602 IWADVLKVERVGL
+3602 
-3615 SDDFFELGGHSL
+3615 
-3627 LATQLISRIQTGL
+3627 
-3640 GIDIPLRLI
+3640 
-3649 FEKPQLNEF
+3649 
-3658 IQAFASSGLSLT
+3658 
-3670 EDGLSDI
+3670 
-3677 EKMMNEMAGI
+3677 

>member
-12 RFVGLPLEQRQQ
+12 RFVGLSLEQRQQ
-24 FLARLRQEGKD
+24 FLTRLRKEGKD

-60 LFLWQLDPQSDA
+60 LFLWQLDPLSDA

-100 HEVLRTVFHTDG
+100 HEVLRTVFQTDG
-112 DQAQQVLLH
+112 DQALQVLLH
-121 DQTVA
+121 NQSIA
-126 LDSIDLSGLA
+126 LDSIDLSVLA
-136 DVELRDAELALRV
+136 DSELRDAELALQ
-149 ITVTSQPFDLRTGP
+149 VTTLTGQPFDLRTGP

-173 SDEHVLVVSMH
+173 SDEHVLVVNMH

-201 HCYQAYCEGREPALP
+201 HCYQAYVEGREPSLP
-216 ELPLQYADYAIW
+216 ALPLQYADYAIW
-228 QRSWLEAGEGAR
+228 QRRWLEAGEGER
-240 QLDYWRSQLGDEQPL
+240 QLDYWRGQLGDEQPL

-260 DFPRPVTQSYQGE
+260 DFPRPVTQSFQGE
-273 HLRFDFGADLSRQLN
+273 HLRFDFGAELSQQLN
-288 AFARTQGMTL
+288 TFARTQGMSL

-344 VLRCQVDERLSYLDL
+344 VLRCQIDERLSYLDL

-381 VDQLAPER
+381 VDHLAPER

-402 QNVILK
+402 QNVVLK

-413 KLAGLEVSEYAFDKQ
+413 KLAGLEVSEYAFEKQ

-447 DMAYASDLYRR
+447 DMTYASDLYRR
-458 ATVEGFIPEMLALFK
+458 ATVEGFIPELLDLFK
-473 TLLDAPQAPLFS
+473 TLLNAPDVPLFS
-485 LGALAI
+485 LGALAV
-491 EPPRQVREAAPQVL
+491 ELPREVREPAPQVL
-505 QLWDQQ
+505 QLWDRQ
-511 VRTQPDALAARCL
+511 VESQPDALAARCL
-524 DRSLTTL
+524 DRTL
-531 ELDQAANQLAH
+531 STRELDQAANQLAH
-542 HLIRMGIGE
+542 HLIGLGVRE

-590 LQQMLCNAEAKL
+590 LQQMLSNARAKV
-602 LLCAEGDVRKTSL
+602 LLCAAGDLRQTSL
-615 DVAGCEGL
+615 NVAGCQGL
-623 AWTPALWQDL
+623 AWTPAQWQDL
-633 PVSRPDI
+633 PTRRPDI
-640 TLSADSAAY
+640 ELPAYSAAY

-656 TGQPKGVLV
+656 TGQPKGVVV
-665 SQGALASYVRGL
+665 SQGALASYVRGV

-712 TLHVLTEALGFDPD
+712 TLHVLTESLGFDPD
-726 AFAAYM
+726 AFATYM

-752 ASQPADV
+752 AAQPADV

-774 ALVEQVRQLKPD
+774 ALVEQVRQLKPG

-796 ETTVGVLTHELKV
+796 ETTVGVLTHEVPAL
-809 DTIPCGSELV
+809 SELNAIPQV
-819 REEASTGLQKAEAL
+819 SRFPQCSAHSGD
-833 PPLSRASEAS
+833 PLRS
-843 PGSLPQGLYLSTKVP
+843 VP

-874 LNPVGTQVAGELY
+874 LNPVATQVAGELY
-887 IGGDSVALGYIGQ
+887 IGGDSVALGYLGQ

-907 FVPDPFAENGAR
+907 FVPDPFAQDGAR
-919 AYRSGDRM
+919 VYRSGDRM

-960 LLNLPSVAQAS
+960 LLSLPSVAQVS

-993 AGASLTVDNLREQLA
+993 AAASLTVDSLREQLT
-1008 ARLPDYMVPAQIML
+1008 ARLPDYMVPAQILL
-1022 LDSLPLTANG
+1022 LDQLPLTANG
-1032 KLDKRALPKPGVVK
+1032 KLDKRALPKPGVIK

-1069 LEQVG
+1069 LDKVG

-1112 TISQLASVAKLIQKK
+1112 TIGQLASVARLIEKK
-1127 PAAPVEQISGSL
+1127 PAAAAEQVSGSL

-1145 ARFFELDIP
+1145 ARFFEMDIP
-1154 ERQHWN
+1154 ELQHWN

-1193 FTQQDG
+1193 FTQQNG

-1213 LWIHELDSIERLPEL
+1213 LWVHELDSPERLTEL
-1228 ADEAQRSLDLKNGP
+1228 ANEAQRSLDLKNGP
-1242 LLRAVLIDLPQG
+1242 LLRAVLVNLPHG
-1254 EQRLLLVIHHLVVDG
+1254 EQRLLLVIHHLAVDG

-1277 DLQQAYVALTKGQ
+1277 DLQQAYAALAAGRPLT
-1290 LVALAAKTTSLKH
+1290 LAAKTTSLQR
-1303 WAEQLQQHATGE
+1303 WAEQLQRYATGAV
-1315 TLTAERDYWLH
+1315 LTAERDYWLR
-1326 ALQGADQPLP
+1326 ALQGDDQPLP

-1396 VLIQL
+1396 VLVQL

-1421 FSSLFPVRLTPQ
+1421 FSSLFPVRLTPH

-1457 GVLRHLGEPS
+1457 GVLRHMADSTVAQP
-1467 FKQQLAALPQA
+1467 LAALPQA

-1486 QFDGSFN
+1486 QFDGTFN
-1493 EQQGALFMPSAD
+1493 EQQGALFVPSAD
-1505 KTGTALCEDGPLGNW
+1505 SVGIALCEDGPLGNW

-1534 DWSFSREVYH
+1534 DWTFSREVYQ

-1560 TLIDH
+1560 TLIEH
-1565 CTVGHQGVT
+1565 CIAGHQGVT
-1574 PSDFPLARLT
+1574 PSDFPLAHLT
-1584 QTQLDGLPIAAG
+1584 QAQLDALPIAAG

-1614 SLFDESAGNYIN
+1614 SLFDSGAGNYIN
-1626 QMRVSISGLDVPRF
+1626 QMRVNISGLDVPRF

-1657 FISQS
+1657 FVSQS

-1704 AHGPLL
+1704 AQGPLL
-1710 RLAVVRTGDDAWQL
+1710 RLAVLRTADDRWQL
-1724 VYTSHHILMDG
+1724 IYTSHHILMDG

-1751 ETPPKQAGRYRDY
+1751 QMPPKQAGRYRDY

-1785 ELDEPTRLLQAFK
+1785 QLDEPSRLLQAFK

-1811 LIDADGTRRLSEFA
+1811 LIDADGTRRLNEFA

-1861 RPAELPGVE
+1861 RPAELSGVE

-1915 DIQRWARNSGEALFD
+1915 TIQRLARHSGEALFD

-1948 DGLTFSDLRNQE
+1948 DGLVFSDLRNQE

-1993 QLAAHFDHLLQSL
+1993 QLAAHFDHLLQCL
-2006 STSATARLGELTLP
+2006 SASATARLGELALP
-2020 TAWTQSVQHYPT
+2020 AVWTQTVQRYPSEH
-2032 GQCAHQRIET
+2032 CAHQRIEA
-2042 QAERTPLAIALTFAG
+2042 QAARTPQAIALSLGA
-2057 EQLSYQQLNSRANQ
+2057 EQLSYRQLNSRANQ

-2076 REQGVGPDVRV
+2076 REQGIGPDVRV
-2087 GLAAERSLDMIVG
+2087 GLAAERSLEMIVG

-2122 LSFLMQDS
+2122 LSFLMHDS
-2130 GIELLLNQAHLLG
+2130 GIELLLSQTQLLG
-2143 QLPIPAHVQTLDLAD
+2143 QLPIPAHVQTMDLAD
-2158 SLDGYSTENPVN
+2158 ALDGYSTENPIN
-2170 QTSPDN
+2170 RTMPDN

-2202 LFAATNEWFA
+2202 LFAATDNWFK
-2212 FNEKDV
+2212 FDEKDV

-2254 PEEFHALLVEQQV
+2254 PEDFHALLVEQQV

-2280 MRVACDSPVPMSLE
+2280 VRVACDSTSVLSLE
-2294 KVIFGGEALDVAS
+2294 TIIFGGEALDVAS
-2307 LKPWFDRFGDQAA
+2307 LKPWFACFGDQTPR
-2320 QLINMYGITET
+2320 LINMYGITET

-2336 YRPITEADT
+2336 YRPITLADT
-2345 QNPASPIGEAI
+2345 HNPASPIGEAI
-2356 PDLSWYVLDA
+2356 ADLSWYVLDA

-2373 GCSGELHIGHAGL
+2373 GCNGELHIGHAGL

-2404 PFSSDGGRLYRT
+2404 PFSNDGGRLYRT
-2416 GDLARYR
+2416 GDLARYKT
-2423 AAGVIEYAGRIDH
+2423 AGIIEYAGRIDH

-2455 AHPTVR
+2455 AHSAVR
-2461 EVIVLAVDGRLAA
+2461 DVVVLAVDGQLAA
-2474 YLVPAEPDQDQQSLR
+2474 YLLPTQPDQDQQALR
-2489 ETLKTELRA
+2489 ETLKAELRA
-2498 HLPDYMVPTHFI
+2498 NLPDYMVPTHFI
-2510 VLDKMPLTANGKLD
+2510 FLDKLPLTANGKLD

-2532 ASQLQAT
+2532 AGQLQAA
-2539 YIAPQG
+2539 YVAPQG
-2545 DLEQQLAAIW
+2545 ELEEQLASVWSA
-2555 ADVLKVEQVG
+2555 VLNVEQVG

-2573 GGHSLLATQ
+2573 GGHSLLAVQ
-2582 VISRI
+2582 MLVRV
-2587 RQQLDVELSLRDLFE
+2587 REQLQREVGLKDLFE
-2602 ARDLAAFAQAAGN
+2602 QPVLADF
-2615 GQGNAAPRFIKADR
+2615 
-2629 SQPLGL
+2629 
-2635 SYAQQRQWFLWQ
+2635 
-2647 LDPESTAY
+2647 
-2655 TIPAALRLSG
+2655 
-2665 SLDIAALEHSFSALI
+2665 
-2680 ARHETLRTTF
+2680 
-2690 RQQGEQAV
+2690 
-2698 QIIHAPRALTLMV
+2698 
-2711 ESVPAG
+2711 
-2717 QPLEACVEQEMQR
+2717 C
-2730 PFDLEKGPLLR
+2730 
-2741 VRLLNLA
+2741 
-2748 ADEHVL
+2748 
-2754 ILTQHHIVSD
+2754 
-2764 GWSMPIMVDELVR
+2764 
-2777 LYEGYSQGREVV
+2777 
-2789 LTALDMQYADYAL
+2789 
-2802 WQRNWMDAGEQ
+2802 
-2813 ARQLDYWK
+2813 
-2821 QQLGEQQPIL
+2821 
-2831 ELPADHP
+2831 
-2838 RPVVQ
+2838 
-2843 SHAGAR
+2843 
-2849 LAVELAPALI
+2849 
-2859 DDLKQVARQ
+2859 
-2868 QGVTLFML
+2868 
-2876 LLASFQT
+2876 
-2883 LLHRHSGQSD
+2883 
-2893 IRVGVPIAN
+2893 
-2902 RTRAETEGL
+2902 
-2911 IGFFVNTQ
+2911 
-2919 VLRAEFDLHT
+2919 
-2929 TFSELLQQVKQ
+2929 
-2940 AALQAQAHQ
+2940 AALQEKNGESDHALD
-2949 ELPFEQLVEALQPQ
+2949 EL
-2963 RSLSH
+2963 
-2968 SPLFQ
+2968 
-2973 VMFNHQSQASA
+2973 
-2984 EVRALPGLQV
+2984 
-2994 EALTSE
+2994 TK
-3000 SYPAQFDLTLNTA
+3000 
-3013 EHDGGLSA
+3013 
-3021 GLTYATA
+3021 
-3028 LFERST
+3028 
-3034 IERMAGHWLALLQAI
+3034 
-3049 CANAGQRIAEVPMLD
+3049 
-3064 AAEQQQI
+3064 
-3071 VRDWNATAADFPGE
+3071 
-3085 HCLHS
+3085 
-3090 LIEAQVQATPD
+3090 
-3101 APALI
+3101 
-3106 FAAEQLSYAQL
+3106 
-3117 NARANQLAHRL
+3117 
-3128 REAGVGPDV
+3128 
-3137 LVGICV
+3137 
-3143 ERSLELVIGLLA
+3143 SLEA
-3155 IIKAGGAYVPL
+3155 
-3166 DPDYPE
+3166 
-3172 DRLAYMMQDSGI
+3172 
-3184 GLLLT
+3184 
-3189 QSALLQGLPVQVQ
+3189 
-3202 SLCLDQEGDWLD
+3202 
-3214 GYSTANPINL
+3214 
-3224 SHPQNLAY
+3224 
-3232 VIYTSGSTGKPKGA
+3232 
-3246 GNSHRALV
+3246 
-3254 NRLHWMQ
+3254 
-3261 KAYGLDGSDTVLQ
+3261 
-3274 KTPFSF
+3274 
-3280 DVSVWEFFWPLMTG
+3280 
-3294 ARLAVALPGDHR
+3294 
-3306 DPERLVQTIRVHQ
+3306 
-3319 VTTLHFVPSML
+3319 
-3330 QAFLTHPQVEGC
+3330 
-3342 NSLRRVVCSG
+3342 
-3352 EALPS
+3352 
-3357 ELAGQVLKRL
+3357 LKRL
-3367 PQTGLFNLY
+3367 SA
-3376 GPTEAAIDVTHWTC
+3376 EE
-3390 TKDDVLSVPI
+3390 
-3400 GRPIDNLKTHI
+3400 IDNLI
-3411 LDDGL
+3411 
-3416 LPAAQGVAAELYL
+3416 A
-3429 GGVGLARGYH
+3429 
-3439 NRAALTAER
+3439 
-3448 FVPDPFDE
+3448 
-3456 QGGRLYRTGDLA
+3456 
-3468 RYRDEGVIEYAGRID
+3468 
-3483 HQVKIRGLRIELGE
+3483 
-3497 IEASLLEH
+3497 
-3505 ENVQE
+3505 
-3510 AVVVDVDGPSGKQLA
+3510 
-3525 AYLVA
+3525 
-3530 EHSGDNL
+3530 
-3537 RDALK
+3537 
-3542 VYLKETLPDY
+3542 
-3552 MVPTHFVWLASMPL
+3552 
-3566 SANGKLDRKALPA
+3566 
-3579 PDASQLQRQYV
+3579 
-3590 APSTEQEQQMAA
+3590 
-3602 IWADVLKVERVGL
+3602 
-3615 SDDFFELGGHSL
+3615 
-3627 LATQLISRIQTGL
+3627 
-3640 GIDIPLRLI
+3640 
-3649 FEKPQLNEF
+3649 
-3658 IQAFASSGLSLT
+3658 
-3670 EDGLSDI
+3670 
-3677 EKMMNEMAGI
+3677 